1 MSGAAV
7 MPYLLNLEK
16 QGLGLEHH
24 VMTIVK
30 QGSGLDAILAIN
42 LTEIFGF
49 GFIFA
54 DGEFQVY
61 SRVFK
66 SN

>member
-7 MPYLLNLEK
+7 MPYLLSLEK
-16 QGLGLEHH
+16 QGLGLEHN

-54 DGEFQVY
+54 NGEI
-61 SRVFK
+61 SKRI
-66 SN
+66 